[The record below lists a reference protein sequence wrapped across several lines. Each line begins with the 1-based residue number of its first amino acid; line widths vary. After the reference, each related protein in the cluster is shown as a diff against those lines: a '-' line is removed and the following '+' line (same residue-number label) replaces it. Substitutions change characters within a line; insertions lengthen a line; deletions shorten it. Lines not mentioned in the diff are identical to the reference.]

1 MTLAVQISFVLS
13 VTLFLGYGV
22 SCLFMGAMV
31 DEFARY
37 GLSPFRRL
45 VGLLEVLGAL
55 GLLASLFIPLLV
67 FPSAAGLALLMA
79 LGVITRVRVRDPW
92 IEAIPAGALM
102 VINLFLCVAALQ
114 GVQVGR

>member
-1 MTLAVQISFVLS
+1 MTLAVRISYVLS

-31 DEFARY
+31 EEFARY
-37 GLSPFRRL
+37 DLSRFRRL

-55 GLLASLFIPLLV
+55 GLLASLFIPMLV
-67 FPSAAGLALLMA
+67 FPSAGGLALLMA
-79 LGVITRVRVRDPW
+79 LGVVTRVRVRDPW
-92 IEAIPAGALM
+92 IEAIPAAILLM
-102 VINLFLCVAALQ
+102 INLFLCVAALQ

>member
-1 MTLAVQISFVLS
+1 MTLAVRIAFVLS

-31 DEFARY
+31 EEFARY
-37 GLSPFRRL
+37 NLSRFRRL

-55 GLLASLFIPLLV
+55 GLLGSIVVPLLV
-67 FPSAAGLALLMA
+67 FPSSVGLALLMA
-79 LGVITRVRVRDPW
+79 LGVMTRVRVRDPL
-92 IEAIPAGALM
+92 IEAIPAAVLM